1 MTPSLLGTML
11 GYMTAC
17 SYTPGPGNI
26 LAMDTTTKFVW
37 QQSRRLLSGIC
48 CGYLFVQ
55 FLCTAAIYGLSHI
68 LTPVLSAMKYI
79 GFLYMLWLAFHIIR
93 SRPQAAENIRMPT
106 FRTGF
111 LLQLVNVKIYLYIM
125 TLLTVYLIPHIRG
138 LIPLFAAGVCVVLFG
153 SAACLVWAALGVQL
167 QNVYTRHYKAIN
179 LIFGLFLLYCAWGI
193 IRS

>member
-1 MTPSLLGTML
+1 MTLSLLGTML
-11 GYMTAC
+11 GYMTVC

-26 LAMDTTTKFVW
+26 LAMDTTTKFGW
-37 QQSRRLLSGIC
+37 QRSRRLLLGIC

-55 FLCTAAIYGLSHI
+55 FLCTAALCGLSHI
-68 LTPVLSAMKYI
+68 LSPALFAIKYI

-93 SRPQAAENIRMPT
+93 SRPQAAEDSRVPT
-106 FRTGF
+106 FRTSF

-125 TLLTVYLIPHIRG
+125 TLLTVYLMPHIRG

-153 SAACLVWAALGVQL
+153 SAACLVWAALGVRL
-167 QNVYTRHYKAIN
+167 QHVYTRHYKTLN
-179 LIFGLFLLYCAWGI
+179 LILGLFLLYCAWGI